1 MIGFNYIECLEKKRL
16 LDFKPGDTLYIHK
29 NIKGYTATFLCKFD
43 RIARGIVH
51 AHILDYKPTW
61 MEIDI
66 GSLVKARAK
75 FCSLYGKDADDQ
87 HARFHFFKN
96 ITDIL
101 E

>member
-1 MIGFNYIECLEKKRL
+1 MGFNYIENFESKSLK
-16 LDFKPGDTLYIHK
+16 DFKPGDTLYIHK
-29 NIKGYTATFLCKFD
+29 TIQGYTATYLCAFE
-43 RIARGIVH
+43 RIARGVVYGRI
-51 AHILDYKPTW
+51 IDGKPEWLTKA
-61 MEIDI
+61 ET
-66 GSLVKARAK
+66 GSSVKARAK

>member
-1 MIGFNYIECLEKKRL
+1 MTGFNYIENFESKSLK
-16 LDFKPGDTLYIHK
+16 DFKPGDTLYIHK
-29 NIKGYTATFLCKFD
+29 TIQGYTATYLCAFE
-43 RIARGIVH
+43 RIARGVVYGRV
-51 AHILDYKPTW
+51 LDYKPTY
-61 MEIDI
+61 MKTEI
-66 GSLVKARAK
+66 GSSVKARAK